1 MVTAPRNPGTRVE
14 RGFLSSIVRD
24 GGIGERE
31 DLPFAGRENLL
42 ATYCSLAQGNEL
54 TSLVTSDGYTTAQGP
69 LHLSFCNFA
78 AGFEETSGHLGR
90 MIALAERARRQSGL
104 WVFVTDADRPPEIE
118 ADLLAQG
125 FVRRHRQSQMV
136 ATAPAI
142 RPPVPLMA
150 AETLELRQDTAR
162 FMADQFF
169 LRTGPLGRQ
178 DIASATARSDR
189 ALWRCEGPGGLLMGA
204 VMVSESASAVGL
216 YNLCVAPDR
225 RGRGLGASLVA
236 AVQEF
241 AAAQGKPLVLQC
253 DPPMEAWYARLGFA
267 AFGQVTAYTYR
278 TGL

>member
-1 MVTAPRNPGTRVE
+1 M
-14 RGFLSSIVRD
+14 SSIVRD

-31 DLPFAGRENLL
+31 DLPLAGRENLL

-54 TSLVTSDGYTTAQGP
+54 TTLTTEDGYTTAHGP
-69 LHLSFCNFA
+69 VHLSFCNFA
-78 AGFEETSGHLGR
+78 AGFDETPGHLGR

-104 WVFVTDADRPPEIE
+104 WVFVTDADRPPELE

-125 FVRRHRQSQMV
+125 FARRHRQTQMV
-136 ATAPAI
+136 ATAPAPSAGTNL
-142 RPPVPLMA
+142 RPAKTM
-150 AETLELRQDTAR
+150 ELRQDTAR

-178 DIASATARSDR
+178 DIAAATAHSDR

-204 VMVSESASAVGL
+204 VMVSESPSALGL

-236 AVQEF
+236 AVQAL

-253 DPPMEAWYARLGFA
+253 DPPMEGWYAQLGFA
-267 AFGQVTAYTYR
+267 AFGRVTAYTYR